1 MNAVNAVNAVTA
13 IGTWVCLAF
22 VIVGAIPVAVGLY
35 QYLLVPIHPWRNHYR
50 KAAPYLPRVS
60 VVVPAWNEG
69 AVVGT
74 SIDRLVRLEYPP
86 DRLRVYVVDDASTDN
101 TPDVVLER
109 AARYPGRVFHL
120 RRENGGQGKAHTL
133 NHGISILLEQDWTE
147 AVLIMDAA
155 VIYRPASLRKMTR
168 HLADPTVG
176 AVTAYISEG
185 SARPRY
191 LTRFIGYEYVAAQ
204 TAARRAQN
212 VLGVLACLAGGAQL
226 HSRENLEAI
235 GGRIDTTT
243 LAEDTVSTILTQLNG
258 RRVIFEPYAV
268 VLAEEP
274 EDIGA
279 LWKQR
284 LRWGR
289 GNVQVT
295 KRFAGLWFRPWK
307 HRRLGGFSFGLI
319 WFSVLLLPLTMVL
332 SSIGL
337 IGLFLLGSDLAADA
351 FRATWFLAACTYLF
365 ITTMTVQIEPRT
377 GRRSWREAVAFPGLI
392 SLLVMATA
400 FAPELFFRTIPALF
414 GLELTAIGEDCVTLA
429 LYAWLSLC
437 MVAAWLTKRVEK
449 TRFGRVLAPTL
460 MYLVGYGPLLCA
472 ITFDAYIK
480 EFRGAAQVW
489 DKTEK
494 VGRVMA

>member
-1 MNAVNAVNAVTA
+1 MNALTA

-133 NHGISILLEQDWTE
+133 NHGISVLLEQDWTE
-147 AVLIMDAA
+147 AVLIMDAD
-155 VIYRPASLRKMTR
+155 VIYRPDSLRKMTR

-289 GNVQVT
+289 GE
-295 KRFAGLWFRPWK
+295 RPS
-307 HRRLGGFSFGLI
+307 HQAVRRAVVPALETPPARRILVRVDLVLGPAVADHHGVVLDRVDRAVPARQRLGCRRLPGDLVPGRLHLPVHHHHDGADRATDRPAKLAGGRGVSRA
-319 WFSVLLLPLTMVL
+319 
-332 SSIGL
+332 
-337 IGLFLLGSDLAADA
+337 DLAAGDGDGV
-351 FRATWFLAACTYLF
+351 RT
-365 ITTMTVQIEPRT
+365 EPVLSHNSRD
-377 GRRSWREAVAFPGLI
+377 RRSSADRD
-392 SLLVMATA
+392 
-400 FAPELFFRTIPALF
+400 R
-414 GLELTAIGEDCVTLA
+414 
-429 LYAWLSLC
+429 
-437 MVAAWLTKRVEK
+437 
-449 TRFGRVLAPTL
+449 
-460 MYLVGYGPLLCA
+460 
-472 ITFDAYIK
+472 
-480 EFRGAAQVW
+480 
-489 DKTEK
+489 
-494 VGRVMA
+494 

>member
-1 MNAVNAVNAVTA
+1 MSVLAGIA
-13 IGTWVCLAF
+13 TWVCVAF
-22 VIVGAIPVAVGLY
+22 VVIGAIPVAAGLY
-35 QYLLVPIHPWRNHYR
+35 QYLLVPFHAWRNHYR
-50 KAAPYLPRVS
+50 AAAPYLPNVA

-86 DRLRVYVVDDASTDN
+86 DRLRIYVVDDASTDN

-109 AARYPGRVFHL
+109 ASRYPGRVFHL
-120 RRENGGQGKAHTL
+120 RRDKGGQGKAHTL
-133 NHGISILLEQDWTE
+133 NHGITILLSEDWAE
-147 AVLIMDAA
+147 AVLIMDAD
-155 VIYRPASLRKMTR
+155 VIYRPDSLRKMTR
-168 HLADPTVG
+168 HLADPKVG
-176 AVTAYISEG
+176 AVTAFICEG
-185 SARPRY
+185 SADPKY
-191 LTRFIGYEYVAAQ
+191 MTRFIGYEYVAAQ
-204 TAARRAQN
+204 AAARRAQN

-243 LAEDTVSTILTQLNG
+243 LAEDTVSTILTQLGG
-258 RRVIFEPYAV
+258 RTVIFEPYAV

-274 EDIGA
+274 EGIGA

-289 GNVQVT
+289 GNIQVT
-295 KRFAGLWFRPWK
+295 KRFSHLWFRPWN
-307 HRRLGGFSFGLI
+307 HRRLGSFSFGVI
-319 WFSVLLLPLTMVL
+319 WFSVLLLPVTMVL

-337 IGLFLLGSDLAADA
+337 IGLYFLGSDLAGAV
-351 FRATWFLAACTYLF
+351 FRATWFLAGCTYLF
-365 ITTMTVQIEPRT
+365 ITVMTVQIVPST
-377 GRRSWREAVAFPGLI
+377 GRRSWREAIAFPGLI
-392 SLLVMATA
+392 SLLVMAMA
-400 FAPELFFRTIPALF
+400 LAPALF
-414 GLELTAIGEDCVTLA
+414 LTVLPGLFGLQITATGEVIFTLF

-437 MVAAWLTKRVEK
+437 MPAAWLAKRLET
-449 TRFGRVLAPTL
+449 TRIGKVCSPALI
-460 MYLVGYGPLLCA
+460 YLVGYGPLLCA
-472 ITFDAYIK
+472 ITFDSYIK